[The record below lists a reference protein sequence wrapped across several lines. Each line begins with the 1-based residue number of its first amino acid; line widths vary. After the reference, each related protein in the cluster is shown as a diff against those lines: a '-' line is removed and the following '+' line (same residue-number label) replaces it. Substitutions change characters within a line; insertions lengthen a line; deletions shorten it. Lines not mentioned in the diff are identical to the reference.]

1 VTLQTEQIPARAAL
15 TRQIPAF
22 AAIGGLGFCVDA
34 GLTVL
39 ITACFGLSPFLA
51 RLPAVVAAT
60 IATFLLNRAFTFDGR
75 GFWLHEFGRYIV
87 VAASGQLVNY
97 AVYAAVL
104 TAIERLGL
112 GLAPALIAFAVG
124 CGAGAAMFLTFLGFR
139 FFAFRS

>member
-15 TRQIPAF
+15 ARQIPAF

-39 ITACFGLSPFLA
+39 IVASFGLSPFLA

-60 IATFLLNRAFTFDGR
+60 IATFLLNRAFTFAGR
-75 GFWLHEFGRYIV
+75 GFWLHELGRYIV

-104 TAIERLGL
+104 TAIGRLGL
-112 GLAPALIAFAVG
+112 GSAPAPIAFAVA
-124 CGAGAAMFLTFLGFR
+124 CGAGAAMVLTFLGFR

>member
-1 VTLQTEQIPARAAL
+1 MTLQTEQIPARAAL
-15 TRQIPAF
+15 ARQIPAF

-39 ITACFGLSPFLA
+39 IAASLGLSPFLA
-51 RLPAVVAAT
+51 RLPAVAAAT
-60 IATFLLNRAFTFDGR
+60 MATFLLNRAFTFAGR
-75 GFWLHEFGRYIV
+75 GYWLHEFGRYIV
-87 VAASGQLVNY
+87 VAAGGQLVNY

-112 GLAPALIAFAVG
+112 GPAPALIAFAVG

>member
-1 VTLQTEQIPARAAL
+1 MTLQTEHIPARPAL
-15 TRQIPAF
+15 ARQIPAF

-39 ITACFGLSPFLA
+39 IVAGFGLSPFLA

-60 IATFLLNRAFTFDGR
+60 IATFLLNRAFTFAGR
-75 GFWLHEFGRYIV
+75 GFWLHELGRYIV
-87 VAASGQLVNY
+87 VAGSGQLVNY

-104 TAIERLGL
+104 TAIARLGL
-112 GLAPALIAFAVG
+112 GSAPTLIAFAVA
-124 CGAGAAMFLTFLGFR
+124 CGAGAAMVLTFLGFR

>member
-1 VTLQTEQIPARAAL
+1 MTLQTEHIPGRAAL

-39 ITACFGLSPFLA
+39 IATGFGVSPFLA

-60 IATFLLNRAFTFDGR
+60 VATFLLNRAFTFAGR
-75 GFWLHEFGRYIV
+75 GFWLHEFGRYVV

-104 TAIERLGL
+104 TALGMLGL
-112 GLAPALIAFAVG
+112 GPAPALIAFAVG

>member
-1 VTLQTEQIPARAAL
+1 MTLQTEQVPARAAL
-15 TRQIPAF
+15 ARQIPAF

-39 ITACFGLSPFLA
+39 IASGFGLSPFLA

-60 IATFLLNRAFTFDGR
+60 IATFLLNRAFTFAGR
-75 GFWLHEFGRYIV
+75 GLWLHEFGRYVV

-104 TAIERLGL
+104 TAIGRLGL
-112 GLAPALIAFAVG
+112 GSAPALIAFAVA
-124 CGAGAAMFLTFLGFR
+124 CGAGAAMGLTFLGFR